1 MDTQTHVWLGIIAI
15 VSVLQFSGMLTVA
28 IVASRKVRRA
38 EALVEERLARLEM
51 VTNEAIR
58 DLRPVLKQASAALND
73 LADLSA
79 RLRQLDSQVSETV
92 SSVSKG
98 VRTASG
104 VVLSR
109 LWPAAGMLHA
119 VAAGARALRARRRRA
134 RARADAQEISRFMNE
149 GGANG

>member
-15 VSVLQFSGMLTVA
+15 VSVLQFTGMLTVA

-38 EALVEERLARLEM
+38 EALVEERIARLEM

-58 DLRPVLKQASAALND
+58 DIRPLLKQASVALND

-79 RLRQLDSQVSETV
+79 RLRQLDSQVTETV

-98 VRTASG
+98 VRMAGG

-109 LWPAAGMLHA
+109 MWPAAGILHA

-134 RARADAQEISRFMNE
+134 RARDDAREISRFMNE
-149 GGANG
+149 GGGHG